1 MNTIS
6 GNTLFIIAL
15 RSVATLTLVAALFG
29 CKNNLDEIARLNQP
43 DTVPVMYAREVSI
56 SESEMGRVKY
66 TLTAPELRRYEL
78 PEGAVIRFPQGF
90 RVIFF
95 DSLNPDSIRTEI
107 TAEYG
112 INNEMAKT
120 MEAHRNVMVTN
131 YIKQEKLATEL
142 LIWNQNTKRVTSD
155 KMVTITTPDKILYGE
170 GMEADENFNKW
181 MIRKPRGEM
190 YINEDQ

>member
-131 YIKQEKLATEL
+131 YIKQEKLSTEL

>member
-6 GNTLFIIAL
+6 GNTLFNIAL

-78 PEGAVIRFPQGF
+78 PEGAVIRFPLGF

-131 YIKQEKLATEL
+131 YIKQEKLSTEL

>member
-6 GNTLFIIAL
+6 GNTLFNIAL

-78 PEGAVIRFPQGF
+78 PEGAVIRFPLGF

-120 MEAHRNVMVTN
+120 MEAHRNVVVTN
-131 YIKQEKLATEL
+131 YIKQEKLNTEL
-142 LIWNQNTKRVTSD
+142 LLWNQNTKRVTSD

>member
-6 GNTLFIIAL
+6 GNTLFNIAL

-131 YIKQEKLATEL
+131 YIKQEKLSTEL